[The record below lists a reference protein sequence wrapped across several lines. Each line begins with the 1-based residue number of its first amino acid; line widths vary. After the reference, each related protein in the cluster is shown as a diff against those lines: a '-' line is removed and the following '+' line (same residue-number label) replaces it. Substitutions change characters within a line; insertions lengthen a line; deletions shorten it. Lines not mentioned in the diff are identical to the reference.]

1 MIRKKRGSI
10 VNVSSVWGV
19 VGGSCETPYSASKAA
34 LIGLTRALAKEVGPS
49 GVRVNC
55 VAPGYI
61 ETEMNAALT
70 DAEREA
76 IRQDTPLQLLGTPED
91 AAAAIAFLALD
102 EGRFL
107 TGQVLG
113 CDGGWNG

>member
-1 MIRKKRGSI
+1 M
-10 VNVSSVWGV
+10 
-19 VGGSCETPYSASKAA
+19 
-34 LIGLTRALAKEVGPS
+34 
-49 GVRVNC
+49 RVNC